1 MEGIYNVVRYS
12 VVHELTNLRS
22 SSVPLAP
29 NAYEFMCAA
38 HSFDRLEAFLLFH
51 IELSFSSIPIAP
63 DVFRPPPTSVRYK
76 RRFVHLW
83 LSDAFRANAFS
94 LTV

>member
-22 SSVPLAP
+22 SSVPLVP
-29 NAYEFMCAA
+29 NAYELMCAT
-38 HSFDRLEAFLLFH
+38 HSFDRLEAFLLFY
-51 IELSFSSIPIAP
+51 IELSFSSIPNAP
-63 DVFRPPPTSVRYK
+63 NVFRPPPTSVRYK